1 MPAAVAV
8 PIAAAVIG
16 AGATVYSV
24 EAQKSAAAKQREEQE
39 RLAKMQQDNI
49 PKLPNTADLGASV
62 KRGQA
67 LAQSAGGTITSD
79 QTQNRQIG
87 SGQTT
92 GQRTLLGA

>member
-24 EAQKSAAAKQREEQE
+24 EAQKATADKAREEQA
-39 RLAKMQQDNI
+39 RLAKEQRDAI
-49 PKLPNTADLGASV
+49 PKLPNTAELGASV

-79 QTQNRQIG
+79 QRQNQTG
-87 SGQTT
+87 SVQNT
-92 GQRTLLGA
+92 GQKTLLGA

>member
-8 PIAAAVIG
+8 PIASAVIA

-24 EAQKSAAAKQREEQE
+24 EAQKSAADKQRSEQE
-39 RLAKMQQDNI
+39 RLAKEQREAV
-49 PKLPNTADLGASV
+49 PKLPDTAELGASV

-79 QTQNRQIG
+79 QSQNRQIG
-87 SGQTT
+87 SAPNT